1 MNQTRPRAELP
12 ADRGAYAQWQGAVAL
27 RLFADRDEPT
37 LTVPEQVAA
46 RVGDRILA
54 GTLAPGERVLE
65 QDLATEF
72 KVSRGPVREAIRILE
87 REGLVT
93 VLPRR
98 GAVVTDLTAEEV
110 REIFEVR
117 IALWAVAGRRCAQV
131 RDPAVTGLFRATVA
145 ELERLAALDDD
156 QGRYAEAVYQL
167 WMMLARASGNRR
179 LSRILSA
186 VSLQTLRYSKLG
198 VASRDRRQRSVKGWR
213 EALRAL
219 VRGDTEGFVA
229 ATSRLMLES
238 GEEAARL
245 LEEAAGNG
253 PSPQATRS
261 TGTSR

>member
-1 MNQTRPRAELP
+1 MNQARTHGAQP

-131 RDPAVTGLFRATVA
+131 RDPAVIESLRATVA
-145 ELERLAALDDD
+145 ELERLAALKDD
-156 QGRYAEAVYQL
+156 QGRYAEAVYQG

-198 VASRDRRQRSVKGWR
+198 VALQDRRQRSVKGWR

-219 VRGDTEGFVA
+219 ARGDADAFIA
-229 ATSRLMLES
+229 ATSRLMRES
-238 GEEAARL
+238 GEEAARV
-245 LEEAAGNG
+245 LEEAAGRTT
-253 PSPQATRS
+253 SLQATRA
-261 TGTSR
+261 TGTTR